1 MVVGGHD
8 IHATPVRSEQ
18 EDAMSTEANKELVRR
33 YYDEVHNRR
42 NYDRIE
48 ELVTPDFKEHD
59 PLPGQAAGREGMK
72 DRERML
78 AANLDVRFT
87 VEDIIAE
94 GEKVV
99 VRWRNHGT
107 HIGEFLGIP
116 PTGKEFSV
124 EGINVYRVLDGK
136 LAEGWSVVDVF
147 GQLLQLGV
155 IPSPA
160 RATA

>member
-1 MVVGGHD
+1 M
-8 IHATPVRSEQ
+8 RSTLPRTVSDK

-33 YYDEVHNRR
+33 YYDEVHNGR
-42 NYDRIE
+42 NYDRVE
-48 ELVTPDFKEHD
+48 DLVAPDFKEHD
-59 PLPGQAAGREGMK
+59 PLPGQGAGREGMK
-72 DRERML
+72 DRDKML
-78 AANLDVRFT
+78 AAHLDVRFT

-124 EGINVYRVLDGK
+124 EGINVYRVIDGK
-136 LAEGWSVVDVF
+136 LAEGWGVVDVF

-160 RATA
+160 GANA